1 MPKKYALYL
10 ALAAALV
17 VMAGL
22 TAFSQEDMTFVDNS
36 DFNDPQRPSA
46 IFEHDI
52 HNENAGIEEC
62 NTCHHVYDDNGQLD
76 ESDSSEGSRCSECHE
91 LKDQGRQPGLAKAFH
106 RNCKGCHEERKQGPV
121 MCGECHVN

>member
-36 DFNDPQRPSA
+36 DFNDPQR
-46 IFEHDI
+46 DLR
-52 HNENAGIEEC
+52 
-62 NTCHHVYDDNGQLD
+62 TRYTQ
-76 ESDSSEGSRCSECHE
+76 
-91 LKDQGRQPGLAKAFH
+91 
-106 RNCKGCHEERKQGPV
+106 
-121 MCGECHVN
+121 